1 MKKHAIAM
9 FLGVGI
15 VLLGLMVCG
24 FGGPAPSGSHS
35 GNSSLPSVYMIDD
48 FEDGD
53 YTANPE
59 WWKFDNITAKVVDNK
74 DYQDGD
80 PASLS
85 EIKKFSLN
93 IEGNCKD
100 WYCGGVGTYLARKG
114 SDLSKYN
121 YYQMDVYGNGPGSGT
136 IKVELNDDDNG
147 NWQIEQDPKKAY
159 ANMYDDKFVYNIIV
173 DWRGWK
179 RVSIPIS
186 DFTDDNPG
194 VGDDIWNPEQ
204 TGGSGGLIQMQ
215 MVFIGPKKSGNINF
229 NIDNVSLA
237 VK

>member
-1 MKKHAIAM
+1 MKKHVRPM
-9 FLGVGI
+9 LLGVGI
-15 VLLGLMVCG
+15 VLIGLMVCG
-24 FGGPAPSGSHS
+24 FGGPAPSGSA
-35 GNSSLPSVYMIDD
+35 GNSNLPSVYMIDD

-53 YTANPE
+53 FTANPE
-59 WWKFDNITAKVVDNK
+59 WWKFDNITAKIVDNK

-114 SDLSKYN
+114 MDLSKYN

-136 IKVELNDDDNG
+136 IKVEFNDDDNG

-215 MVFIGPKKSGNINF
+215 MVFIGPKKSGNVSF